1 MKPSA
6 ENGIVE
12 PKAHFLAANI
22 EMQDQHSRS
31 SASEYEERRWIEK
44 AQKEPQAFERIFE
57 KYHDLIFNYVLRRLC
72 NASLAEDITANTFL
86 KAIHNIR
93 RFEWQGISIAAWL
106 YRIAT
111 NEINQNYRKY
121 RRMLPLTTELVDNLM
136 SEQTTDS
143 ELIAVDEHLQKNQ
156 KFKQASA
163 ALSRIKLKY
172 QTVLTLRYF
181 EEKSIQEI
189 AEILG
194 KNENTIKTQIRRG
207 LIYLRRQL

>member
-1 MKPSA
+1 
-6 ENGIVE
+6 
-12 PKAHFLAANI
+12 
-22 EMQDQHSRS
+22 MQDQHSRS

>member
-1 MKPSA
+1 
-6 ENGIVE
+6 
-12 PKAHFLAANI
+12 
-22 EMQDQHSRS
+22 MQDQHSRS

-136 SEQTTDS
+136 SEQTKDS